1 MTTRVNLERWRGHI
15 EAAAKRGGT
24 LADYARE
31 HGLSRHTLYVARQQM
46 QREAVL
52 APAQTPTRRRAAPA
66 APFVAVRV
74 AQDAAALR
82 VRLPNGVAIEFGA
95 LPTSS
100 YTAVLTA
107 LAALPCSS

>member
-15 EAAAKRGGT
+15 QAAAKRGGT

-46 QREAVL
+46 RREAVG
-52 APAQTPTRRRAAPA
+52 APMRTRGRQRVTAA
-66 APFVAVRV
+66 APFVPVRV
-74 AQDAAALR
+74 VPDAVSLR
-82 VRLPNGVAIEFGA
+82 ARLPNGVAVEFGA